1 MYVKLCEMKEKL
13 TALNGLFFSSPR
25 MMTIMMGLLPL
36 FSFLNGAAPRVK
48 YCRLN
53 CIPENSEE
61 S

>member
-13 TALNGLFFSSPR
+13 TALNGLFFFTP

-53 CIPENSEE
+53 CIPENSGE